1 MKLSWRSY
9 ALLTFFLF
17 GLTNFILGFIAEKT
31 ILIKNSSLSSAMILW
46 LGMGLIGLI
55 SMMVFRLRNNSV
67 FKALEKKHL
76 FIAAISGITLS
87 LGMLSL
93 KLGFVFDPISKGPIV
108 AIVSTNS
115 LIVAI
120 LSWYFLKEK
129 LLRIQLFGFMVI
141 IAGVIVISLSNMSRT
156 SLIAVSF
163 GIMTMLLFAITNYIL
178 KYLGSLGLNSIKVV
192 SILWIFSGISG
203 LMAIGFDLGIGSGN
217 VLLLPLNYKLLAFT
231 AGIFLGFGML
241 SLKLAVSKGPAGP
254 VVAIAGSNA
263 ILVTVLDL
271 FVFQQMPPVI
281 KLAGM
286 GITLVG
292 IFVATF
298 FKKEKKT

>member
-17 GLTNFILGFIAEKT
+17 GLTNFILGYIAEKT
-31 ILIKNSSLSSAMILW
+31 ILIKNSSISSAMILW

-55 SMMVFRLRNNSV
+55 SMMA
-67 FKALEKKHL
+67 FKLKKSSIFMLKKKHL
-76 FIAAISGITLS
+76 FIAALSGISLS

-108 AIVSTNS
+108 AIVSANS

-129 LLRIQLFGFMVI
+129 LQRIQLLGFMII
-141 IAGVIVISLSNMSRT
+141 IAGVIIISLSNVSRA
-156 SLIAVSF
+156 SLIAISF

-178 KYLGSLGLNSIKVV
+178 KYLGNLGLNSIKVV
-192 SILWIFSGISG
+192 SILWTFSGIFG
-203 LMAIGFDLGIGSGN
+203 LAALGFDLGIGDGN

-231 AGIFLGFGML
+231 AGVFLGFGML
-241 SLKLAVSKGPAGP
+241 SLKIAVSKGPAGP

-271 FVFQQMPPVI
+271 LVFQQMPPVI

-298 FKKEKKT
+298 FKNEK